1 MSNELSYLNYNRPS
15 VTSSVPSTGS
25 VAQPLISGVEETIRK
40 FETDRPLREEMQ
52 LFKRI
57 MRDELVKN
65 YEKPFY
71 QELELIKRRRG
82 GEEYKM
88 DIKRLLE
95 SLSKMR
101 EITEESLVDVK
112 RYLDYV
118 EVKEGESR
126 LYLPGLEEKRQLG
139 KFRLPDLLGF
149 TRSAAKAEIHSEL
162 ILQMARTFI
171 GLDPNSTLT
180 NAIEAVKLKVSDY
193 NKLATTNE
201 CSMNLCYLFKN
212 EQVLK
217 PLYKIDSYY
226 NILLM
231 LETGNFDINKFLVG
245 KKEEGN
251 GKNRD
256 RERDRDRDRGR
267 DKDRGRGLFRRSRD
281 ELYGGKL
288 FNRKKDRNR
297 GSRDSLSS
305 LLSGNRSRGGRDDI
319 EKKMLFILKK
329 ENFVSIKKKV
339 ETMSPEEN
347 VSDLKKILK
356 NVGLEI
362 FKGKSTKNNKVLI
375 DLFNSLVSSSKRTEL
390 CKNPRDALKDPLS
403 PDRKNMQILYDNF
416 QSMVEDKFSEN
427 IYEKKRETMVIDF
440 MIGKKRYVNND
451 FYTKSC
457 EEKSRG
463 FLDLYVAYHKLYL
476 SYNFTYLP
484 RATDSAVDNEKTSV
498 MILIGVG
505 VYLNILRDML
515 LVLEKRL
522 MSDPLLI
529 QVKKEEEK
537 AEVESREERERSNR
551 AREEYR
557 EYREILREIDKQI
570 FEERNKNKKDRLMKL
585 REEVVKSVE
594 TTSQPKVNNRKNQIP

>member
-25 VAQPLISGVEETIRK
+25 VTQPLISGVEETIRK

-180 NAIEAVKLKVSDY
+180 NAIEAVEVKVSDY

-251 GKNRD
+251 GKNR
-256 RERDRDRDRGR
+256 ERDRDRDRGR
-267 DKDRGRGLFRRSRD
+267 DRDKGRGLFRRSRD

-305 LLSGNRSRGGRDDI
+305 LLSGNRSRGGRDWI

-362 FKGKSTKNNKVLI
+362 FKGKSTKNDEVLKN
-375 DLFNSLVSSSKRTEL
+375 LFNSLVSSQKRTEL

-403 PDRKNMQILYDNF
+403 PDRKNMQKLYDNF
-416 QSMVEDKFSEN
+416 QSMIEDKFSEN

-451 FYTKSC
+451 YYTKSC

-463 FLDLYVAYHKLYL
+463 FLDLYVAYNKLYL

-529 QVKKEEEK
+529 QVKKG
-537 AEVESREERERSNR
+537 ESREEREKSNR